1 MGLFTFFTSSWF
13 GLGDGGGLVAKS
25 CSTLVA
31 AWTIACQDHLSMGF
45 ARQEY
50 WSGLPF
56 SPPGD
61 LPDPGI
67 KPRSPTLQV
76 DSLPT
81 QPLVLL
87 TITKLDD
94 ESKLCR
100 QLFSITDFQSALS
113 L

>member
-56 SPPGD
+56 TSPGD
-61 LPDPGI
+61 LPDPGLE
-67 KPRSPTLQV
+67 PGSPTLQAV
-76 DSLPT
+76 FSLG
-81 QPLVLL
+81 LVKFSKNLSVSSWMSILL
-87 TITKLDD
+87 AYTL
-94 ESKLCR
+94 L
-100 QLFSITDFQSALS
+100 
-113 L
+113 